1 MAWFWEH
8 GVEVDIADSVVAL
21 KFSPRRPS
29 GEIFGFQM
37 FKIKKIL
44 IRLSVRLRRQTAG
57 VVNSVRPLQPVNNT
71 HRLLC

>member
-37 FKIKKIL
+37 FKIKKY
-44 IRLSVRLRRQTAG
+44 
-57 VVNSVRPLQPVNNT
+57 
-71 HRLLC
+71 